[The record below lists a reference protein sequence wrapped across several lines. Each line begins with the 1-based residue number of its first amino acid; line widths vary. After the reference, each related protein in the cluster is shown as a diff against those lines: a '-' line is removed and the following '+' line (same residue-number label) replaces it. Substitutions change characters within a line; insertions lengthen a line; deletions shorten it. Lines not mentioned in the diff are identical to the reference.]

1 MSESEAPMTEL
12 DLHGRSVESDE
23 QGMALALEL
32 AAKAAQAGEV
42 PVGAVVVIDGIVI
55 GCGAN
60 TPITS
65 LYPTA
70 HAEIAAIRDTAKR
83 IGNYRL
89 SGATLYVTVEPCSM
103 CAGAIVHSRVAR
115 VVYGT
120 TEPKAGV
127 AESAEEFF
135 SKPFLN
141 HKTELLGGVESEACS
156 AIMTEFFAARR
167 AGKKRLKKA
176 SPAD

>member
-1 MSESEAPMTEL
+1 MSEKQKAAL
-12 DLHGRSVESDE
+12 VLNGRSVDSDE

-32 AAKAAQAGEV
+32 AGQAAQAGEV
-42 PVGAVVVIDGIVI
+42 PVGAIVVVDGVVI
-55 GCGAN
+55 GSGAN
-60 TPITS
+60 APITS
-65 LYPTA
+65 LDPTA
-70 HAEIAAIRDTAKR
+70 HAEVAAIRDAAKN

-103 CAGAIVHSRVAR
+103 CAGAIVHSRIAR

-141 HKTELLGGVESEACS
+141 HRTELLGGVEAEACS